1 MEEVKLSFEKL
12 NKKVNFSKEGVFMK
26 KLGLLFVAFM
36 VLAVLVGCPDG
47 AKSPFAGMTF
57 KDEYDGIYEFTA
69 NQITVKSSGE
79 VVSVYSYKVNTKTK
93 EITMKTEKILWF
105 DGKLSTTAE
114 IIKIYEDMLKQ
125 KEEATNLNDP
135 AAVAELDEAKKDMA
149 DIKEIATKGATATYT
164 FDGTTLTLKDKD
176 GNEESVLT
184 KV

>member
-1 MEEVKLSFEKL
+1 
-12 NKKVNFSKEGVFMK
+12 MK

-47 AKSPFAGMTF
+47 ASKSPFAGMTF
-57 KDEYDGIYEFTA
+57 KDEYDDIYEFTA

-79 VVSVYSYKVNTKTK
+79 VVMVSSYKVNTKTK
-93 EITMKTEKILWF
+93 EITMKIEKQLRF

-114 IIKIYEDMLKQ
+114 IIKIYEDWLKQ

-135 AAVAELDEAKKDMA
+135 DAVAELDEAKKYMA
-149 DIKEIATKGATATYT
+149 NMKEIATKGTTSTYT

-176 GNEESVLT
+176 GNVGSVLT